1 MLYMLDENNQAV
13 LVEDPALWAEWF
25 TPERRQ
31 VAFTD
36 LPDVA
41 ISTVFLG
48 CALPGAP
55 LFETLCVR
63 TGAASGVH
71 RYMDYDDALL
81 GHQALTKA
89 LCPSLALEQH
99 L

>member
-13 LVEDPALWAEWF
+13 LVEDPMAWAEWF

-31 VAFTD
+31 VAFTA

-55 LFETLCVR
+55 LFESLCVR
-63 TGAASGVH
+63 TGESSGVYL
-71 RYMDYDDALL
+71 YMDYDDALL

-89 LCPSLALEQH
+89 LCPSATLEHH